1 MDEEKITSEQ
11 QPADQPDAF
20 LAGWDQDEAPEQE
33 AENQATDAEAKA
45 DEGHAP
51 EGDGAPG
58 SDKGQGQEAT
68 GAETPENAAGDS
80 GDGKGTPDPG
90 TGSEQQTQPT
100 WAVKHMGAERVMGTG
115 DITPELLQKGLD
127 YDRIREKYDEA
138 KPVMAM
144 FTEFAK
150 QAGMSVTDYAK
161 FIRAE
166 AKRAGGMSEA
176 DAKRAVDL
184 EDREAAVSEKEAAAQ
199 EESNA
204 KEQGEARVQADLAEF
219 AKAFPDIFEQAKSDP
234 KVIPQSV
241 WADIHQGLSLTAAYS
256 RYAVAKAQEEAKSAR
271 EGAAADSE
279 NRRNAERSAGSMQ
292 SAGKDKKTSDPFLE
306 GFDG

>member
-1 MDEEKITSEQ
+1 MDEEKIPTGEQ
-11 QPADQPDAF
+11 QTENQPDAF
-20 LAGWDQDEAPEQE
+20 LTGWDEGAPEQE
-33 AENQATDAEAKA
+33 AENQATDVEAKA
-45 DEGHAP
+45 DEGHTP
-51 EGDGAPG
+51 EGDGSTG
-58 SDKGQGQEAT
+58 SDKGQGRA
-68 GAETPENAAGDS
+68 ENAAVG
-80 GDGKGTPDPG
+80 GEGKNTSDPE
-90 TGSEQQTQPT
+90 TGPEQEKQPT
-100 WAVKHMGAERVMGTG
+100 WAVKHMGEEKVMGTG

-144 FTEFAK
+144 FTEFAR
-150 QAGMSVTDYAK
+150 QAGMSVADYAK

-166 AKRAGGMSEA
+166 AKKAGGMSEA

-184 EDREAAVSEKEAAAQ
+184 EDREAAISEKEAAAQ
-199 EESNA
+199 EESSA

-292 SAGKDKKTSDPFLE
+292 SAGKDKKTSDPFLD

>member
-20 LAGWDQDEAPEQE
+20 LAGWDQDEAPEQV

-58 SDKGQGQEAT
+58 SDKGQGQ
-68 GAETPENAAGDS
+68 AETAAAVDS
-80 GDGKGTPDPG
+80 GEGKDTPDPG
-90 TGSEQQTQPT
+90 TGSEQEKQPT
-100 WAVKHMGAERVMGTG
+100 WAVKHMGEEKVMGTG

-184 EDREAAVSEKEAAAQ
+184 EDREAAISEKEAAAQ
-199 EESNA
+199 EESSA

-241 WADIHQGLSLTAAYS
+241 WADIHRGLSLTAAYS

-292 SAGKDKKTSDPFLE
+292 SAGKDKKTSDPFLD

>member
-1 MDEEKITSEQ
+1 MDEDKALGTEQ
-11 QPADQPDAF
+11 TPADQPDAF
-20 LAGWDQDEAPEQE
+20 LAGWGSDGETEQV
-33 AENQATDAEAKA
+33 AEDHSAEALEAGEKA
-45 DEGHAP
+45 GTPVTGEGTDKAGKP
-51 EGDGAPG
+51 EEGGNAAQEGDPKG
-58 SDKGQGQEAT
+58 SEGP
-68 GAETPENAAGDS
+68 GAETEPTKQAA
-80 GDGKGTPDPG
+80 
-90 TGSEQQTQPT
+90 PT
-100 WAVKHMGAERVMGTG
+100 WTVKHMGEEKILGAEDV
-115 DITPELLQKGLD
+115 TPELLQKGLD

-144 FTEFAK
+144 FTEFAR
-150 QAGMSVTDYAK
+150 QAGMSVADYAK

-166 AKRAGGMSEA
+166 AKKAGGMSEA

-184 EDREAAVSEKEAAAQ
+184 EDREAAISEKEAAAQ
-199 EESNA
+199 EESSA

-219 AKAFPDIFEQAKSDP
+219 AKAFPEIFEQAKSDP

-241 WADIHQGLSLTAAYS
+241 WADIHRGLSLTAAYS
-256 RYAVAKAQEEAKSAR
+256 RYAVAKAQEEAKAAR

-292 SAGKDKKTSDPFLE
+292 SVGKDKKTSDPFLD